1 MASTQAAGAQAPS
14 AQAAEAFFRGKTVT
28 FYVGFAAG
36 GSYDFYARL
45 IARFIGKYLPGN
57 PAVIVQNMAGAGSL
71 QATNFLFSGAPKDG
85 TAIGTVTETLAV
97 QEALRAPGVRYKAAE
112 FNWIGRMTAT
122 LQVGVSGAKAK
133 ARTIRDAM
141 RDEVPMAGT
150 GAGSPSEGYPRLLN
164 ALAGTRFKIISGYA
178 SSPEALRAIESGEVD
193 AAQTS
198 WDTLK
203 RTKQDWLSN
212 HAINILYQCAL
223 ERNRDLPDVPTV
235 VELGTT
241 DEARDV
247 LGFYTSS
254 AELGVAILAPPGT
267 PAHRIDSWRVA
278 YEATLKDPALLA
290 EIERARIQ
298 FQPAP
303 AEMVKTIVTRT
314 AATSGAIVARAKDV
328 LQAP

>member
-1 MASTQAAGAQAPS
+1 MASTQAAGAQAPGAQASS
-14 AQAAEAFFRGKTVT
+14 AQALDAFFRGKTVT

-241 DEARDV
+241 GEARDV

-254 AELGVAILAPPGT
+254 AELGLAILAPPGT
-267 PAHRIDSWRVA
+267 PADRIDSWRVA

-290 EIERARIQ
+290 EIDRAQI
-298 FQPAP
+298 
-303 AEMVKTIVTRT
+303 
-314 AATSGAIVARAKDV
+314 
-328 LQAP
+328 

>member
-1 MASTQAAGAQAPS
+1 MASTQAAGAQTPS
-14 AQAAEAFFRGKTVT
+14 AQAPEAFFRGKTVT

-85 TAIGTVTETLAV
+85 TAIGSVTETLAV

-241 DEARDV
+241 GEARDV
-247 LGFYTSS
+247 LSFYTSS
-254 AELGVAILAPPGT
+254 AEVGLAILAPPGT
-267 PAHRIDSWRVA
+267 PADRIDSWRVA
-278 YEATLKDPALLA
+278 YKATLKDPALLA
-290 EIERARIQ
+290 EIERAQIQ

-303 AEMVKTIVTRT
+303 AEVVKTIVTRT